1 MFNEYIFVQIS
12 IIIILFFLFWLTDI
26 YNLLIISF
34 VYLLLISL
42 LTLYLDID
50 ILISFLIIIDL
61 GVFLILFAFLLHLSK
76 FLTFKN
82 IYDLS
87 FKNIFIFCT
96 TLTFL
101 LIYNYCVNF
110 YTSYNFNKIIEFTWF
125 FFISYMDFYYIWN
138 TVINSDMH
146 LLKEIYFHTNSI
158 EFIIISIFLTIGI
171 LVLYFLLN
179 FIIIYI
185 LKCNLFNNI
194 NLKKLNKNTSITFF
208 KIQNYTKQINTSAS
222 SRVWTKIKHDFKTN
236 NNISNR

>member
-12 IIIILFFLFWLTDI
+12 IIIILFFLFWLTDV

-34 VYLLLISL
+34 IYLLLISL
-42 LTLYLDID
+42 LTLYLDVD

-61 GVFLILFAFLLHLSK
+61 GVFLVLFAFLLHLNK

-87 FKNIFIFCT
+87 FKNIFICSLVF
-96 TLTFL
+96 FFF
-101 LIYNYCVNF
+101 LIYNYCINF
-110 YTSYNFNKIIEFTWF
+110 YIIYNFNKIIEFTWF
-125 FFISYMDFYYIWN
+125 FFISYLDFYYIFN
-138 TVINSDMH
+138 TIINSDMH
-146 LLKEIYFHTNSI
+146 LLKEMYFHTNSL

-171 LVLYFLLN
+171 LILYFLLN

-185 LKCNLFNNI
+185 LKFNINNNI
-194 NLKKLNKNTSITFF
+194 NLKKLNKNTSVTFF

-222 SRVWTKIKHDFKTN
+222 SRVWSKIKYDFKTN
-236 NNISNR
+236 NNFSNR